1 MRREKTQTSKIRNAK
16 GGDFKMAARGRKQKV
31 SLL

>member
-1 MRREKTQTSKIRNAK
+1 MEEGQSFRN
-16 GGDFKMAARGRKQKV
+16 GIEGDYKMAARGRKQKV